1 MNAPCYPGENGGC
14 WVCGNDGS
22 EPCQYPEMP
31 DEFKNIA
38 IVLAEKGYAN
48 PSREETMVLLEK
60 IGTSRQ
66 KNLADKCFSEIR
78 KAFDKLQ
85 SDLGQMK
92 LF

>member
-1 MNAPCYPGENGGC
+1 MNAPCYPGENGC
-14 WVCGNDGS
+14 WVCGNRGS

-60 IGTSRQ
+60 IGTSQQ